1 MNLQGSPL
9 LRWGVVAR
17 CLLGLWGVSFVF
29 LREGNGRP
37 LRNVLAVAS
46 EGARRRMRR
55 GSLTWSG
62 VAVGGVILILG
73 SELIFSS
80 DVGVTF
86 APLCRFVLSQL
97 YSIQSPFAFFNAPR
111 NL

>member
-1 MNLQGSPL
+1 MNLRGSPL

-17 CLLGLWGVSFVF
+17 CLLGLCGVSSVF
-29 LREGNGRP
+29 LKERNGRP

-62 VAVGGVILILG
+62 GAVGGVILILG
-73 SELIFSS
+73 SELIFPSG
-80 DVGVTF
+80 VGVSF
-86 APLCRFVLSQL
+86 APLCRFVPSLFSFN
-97 YSIQSPFAFFNAPR
+97 IIPVRPFQCA
-111 NL
+111 L